1 MDSTLRR
8 VAFEVHGRVQGVG
21 FRKFAER
28 KALGIGDI
36 TGWVLN
42 TRHGTVKGEA
52 QGAANTILRL
62 VEALKAGPMLSRV
75 DKIDYKYIDVLSSEN
90 GFVVRPGRW

>member
-21 FRKFAER
+21 FRKFAE
-28 KALGIGDI
+28 ALRTGV

-52 QGAANTILRL
+52 QGAANTIERL